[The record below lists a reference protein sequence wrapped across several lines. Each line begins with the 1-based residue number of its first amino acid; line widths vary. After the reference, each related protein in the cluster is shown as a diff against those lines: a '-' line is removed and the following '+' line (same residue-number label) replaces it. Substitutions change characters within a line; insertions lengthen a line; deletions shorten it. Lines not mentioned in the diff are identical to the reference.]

1 MVGRNPISANLRVET
16 KLPLH
21 VLLGME
27 NAAEEDWQVLA
38 SLFPEGW
45 DRYAKETGA
54 IARQR
59 GINVPETLLRLFLLH
74 VARGYSLRETS
85 VRAEEAGLATISDVG
100 LLKRLRRSEEWL
112 HWLCTQLVAENG
124 VRMPPRP
131 KGPGAVRI
139 VDGTIIKEPGKTGS
153 QWRILYSLRLPD
165 LRCDFFDLTATVG
178 SGNGESFA
186 RLPVARQDLILGDAA
201 YCSVPSIKW
210 VVDHGGSVLV
220 RINPKNL
227 PLQEAVVG
235 TSFDLLSHLQE
246 LKAAGQVGQWP
257 VVLAGTAIQGRV
269 CAIRKSEEAIGL
281 AHRRIERRASKK
293 QTKTKPDTWEY
304 AKYVAVFTTELSSP
318 AETILEWY
326 RARWQ
331 IELSFK
337 RLKSLAQIGHLPKYD
352 AQSSRAWLY
361 GKLFVALLTQKLV
374 RIGRELS
381 PWGYILIGGA
391 ATK

>member
-1 MVGRNPISANLRVET
+1 MYYW
-16 KLPLH
+16 
-21 VLLGME
+21 GME

-54 IARQR
+54 IERQR
-59 GINVPETLLRLFLLH
+59 GIKVPETLLRLFLLH

-139 VDGTIIKEPGKTGS
+139 VDGTIIKEPGRTGS

-165 LRCDFFDLTATVG
+165 LRCDFFDLTATAG

-227 PLQEAVVG
+227 PLREAVVG

-257 VVLAGTAIQGRV
+257 VVLAGSAIQGRV

-381 PWGYILIGGA
+381 PWGYILLGGP